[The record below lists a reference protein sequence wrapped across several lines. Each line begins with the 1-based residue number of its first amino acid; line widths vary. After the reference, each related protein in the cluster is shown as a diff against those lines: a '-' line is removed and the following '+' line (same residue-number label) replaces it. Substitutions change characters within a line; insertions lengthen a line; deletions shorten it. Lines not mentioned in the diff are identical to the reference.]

1 MDWQRDGADWPLRTA
16 SRFVEAA
23 GLRWHVQ
30 VLGNGPALLLLHGTG
45 ASSHS
50 WRALLPRLA
59 EHFTVIAPDLP
70 GHGFSGALP
79 GAPTIPAMAEAIA
92 VLLQRLGAQP
102 RYAAGHSA
110 GAALLVQLAA
120 ERRLALPGFASF
132 NGALQPFDG
141 ALRIFTPAAKLLA
154 HLPLVPQLAAWRA
167 QDARAV
173 DRLIDGTGSQL
184 DAEGRALYARLVR
197 DPRHVAGAL
206 AMMAAWDLDAL
217 QRQLPRVTA
226 EVLLVVGGRDRTVPP
241 GQAQASAARLPSAHV
256 VTLPG
261 LGHLAHEE
269 APGQAVAL
277 LLDAAGRLGVPAGGE

>member
-30 VLGNGPALLLLHGTG
+30 TMGKGPALLLLHGTG

-59 EHFTVIAPDLP
+59 SHFTVVAPDLP
-70 GHGFSGALP
+70 GHGFTAALP
-79 GAPTIPAMAEAIA
+79 VPPTLPAMAEAIG
-92 VLLQRLGAQP
+92 VLLQRLGLAP

-120 ERRLALPGFASF
+120 GGRLALPGFAGL
-132 NGALQPFDG
+132 NGALLPLAG
-141 ALRIFTPAAKLLA
+141 ALRVFAPAAKLLA
-154 HLPLVPQLAAWRA
+154 HMPLLPRLAAWRA
-167 QDARAV
+167 HDARAV
-173 DRLIDGTGSQL
+173 DRLIDGTGSRL

-197 DPRHVAGAL
+197 DPAHVAGAL
-206 AMMAAWDLDAL
+206 AMMAEWDLDAL
-217 QRQLPRVTA
+217 QPHFARIDA
-226 EVLLVVGGRDRTVPP
+226 EVLLVVGSDDRTVPP
-241 GQAQASAARLPSAHV
+241 RQAPVVAARLPRARV

-269 APGQAVAL
+269 APAAVSEL
-277 LLDAAGRLGVPAGGE
+277 LVDAAQRLGVLPAA